1 MINTENDFDKELADN
16 FKEEIRKINERISLL
31 KNVSSKFYYGGTN
44 LSSEFLL
51 SGSYKT
57 NLSIASSLNKK
68 VSESGVDDKIDMLT
82 EAILH
87 MQEQYE
93 SLLLEN
99 KVKDERLKNELS
111 KINHIEYEYKELN
124 EKFYQYVNNR
134 ENDLSIQYLNT
145 EIYLDTDNPDDIFQ
159 VYTSVLDF
167 LEEIDFKVYLELDA
181 VKGSWWKKFI
191 AKSGGAFTSEQVTS
205 RLKEAEYALE
215 VKILKDQSEVEK
227 NQSEA
232 LTNIILSLKDV
243 PNAAIRIG
251 SLLVV
256 KVTNEEGVVSLN
268 VQTLSLTQLHYL
280 NKNPNLMNQPRNIWD
295 QLSRENDDKNLS
307 LQS

>member
-68 VSESGVDDKIDMLT
+68 VSESGVYDKIDMLT